1 MVQWKRIRLGTMRLW
16 VRSLASLSGL
26 RILHCH
32 ELWHRSHMARI
43 WHCYGC
49 SSDSNPGL
57 GTSICL
63 GCGPKKQKKKKVLIT
78 RRSSCCNAKGS
89 MASLEPRDA
98 GSIPDLLSSTVAE
111 AAGPI
116 CCWVAKNKQKSNY
129 VW

>member
-1 MVQWKRIRLGTMRLW
+1 MNCGIDHTWLGSGIAMAVAPIRP
-16 VRSLASLSGL
+16 LAWEPPYALDVALKS
-26 RILHCH
+26 
-32 ELWHRSHMARI
+32 
-43 WHCYGC
+43 
-49 SSDSNPGL
+49 
-57 GTSICL
+57 
-63 GCGPKKQKKKKVLIT
+63 KKKKKVLIT